1 MNNIVSLTHQI
12 WYVNWQ
18 YMKESEKKSYVTF
31 EPHAFFVVKRFP
43 FASFNFSCCKQHFLC
58 LKYKICEAI
67 SKKGS
72 RLNIKWHSTTF
83 YLFGY
88 QEYAIFKLDFEKI
101 YVTSSQAIHF
111 IEKSCFW
118 LCVGSSDHAVRRW
131 PFLSLKTNVRL
142 EQNFDRRNEY
152 KIEPTSCRV

>member
-1 MNNIVSLTHQI
+1 MSPT
-12 WYVNWQ
+12 
-18 YMKESEKKSYVTF
+18 
-31 EPHAFFVVKRFP
+31 RFLLLSV
-43 FASFNFSCCKQHFLC
+43 FLLRLLNFSCCKQHFLC

-67 SKKGS
+67 LKIGS

-88 QEYAIFKLDFEKI
+88 QEYAIFKLDFDKI

>member
-1 MNNIVSLTHQI
+1 MLTDSI
-12 WYVNWQ
+12 WKNPWKRYI
-18 YMKESEKKSYVTF
+18 TF
-31 EPHAFFVVKRFP
+31 EPHAFLLLSVFLLRLLIFLVV
-43 FASFNFSCCKQHFLC
+43 NN
-58 LKYKICEAI
+58 I
-67 SKKGS
+67 SS
-72 RLNIKWHSTTF
+72 VWNIKFVRQYQNAGNIECIECYSTTF

-111 IEKSCFW
+111 IEKSWFW

-131 PFLSLKTNVRL
+131 PFLSLKTNVRH